1 MGRVVGG
8 FLAAVITTYVLGA
21 VFISQGNISSVVE
34 MGFEISFAQRLG
46 AMFHDITHM
55 TDIYLPVTT
64 LSLLIALPVAALII
78 KQVPNLRLLGYTL
91 AGIVALIAVHLII
104 KALVGFSGSAPTRT
118 VVGLLAQGLAGGMGG
133 LLFHFV
139 TLKKETV
146 S

>member
-1 MGRVVGG
+1 MGKVIGG

-21 VFISQGNISSVVE
+21 VFISQGNISSVIE
-34 MGFEISFAQRLG
+34 MGFEISFAQRLD

-55 TDIYLPVTT
+55 TDIYLPVIS

-91 AGIVALIAVHLII
+91 AGVVALIAVHLII
-104 KALVGFSGSAPTRT
+104 KALVGFSGIAPTRT

-139 TLKKETV
+139 TLKKE
-146 S
+146 SAS